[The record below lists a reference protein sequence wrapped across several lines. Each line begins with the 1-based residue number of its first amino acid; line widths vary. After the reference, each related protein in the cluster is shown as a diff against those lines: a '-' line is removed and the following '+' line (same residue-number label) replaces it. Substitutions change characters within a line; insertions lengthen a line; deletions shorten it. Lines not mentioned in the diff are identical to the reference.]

1 MIRAE
6 VEGEVVLEMEL
17 ACAVFFCEG
26 PAPGGGAS
34 AGETVVAV
42 SVCAAFFLR
51 TMAGRG
57 EMREWPR
64 ELL

>member
-6 VEGEVVLEMEL
+6 VEGEVVLEREL
-17 ACAVFFCEG
+17 SCAVFFCED
-26 PAPGGGAS
+26 PTPGGGAS
-34 AGETVVAV
+34 VGETVVAV

-51 TMAGRG
+51 TMAERG
-57 EMREWPR
+57 EMHEWPR